1 MMRIFVYVKITNYKG
16 DHSLHENYN
25 KTEFF
30 LVRTEKYGPEKTPHL
45 DTFHAVIHIVR
56 SQIFGK
62 TNISYPLII
71 LEKKLYCDSKF
82 LLEIRLTVCR

>member
-1 MMRIFVYVKITNYKG
+1 MMRILVFVKITSYKR
-16 DHSLHENYN
+16 DHSLHEKYN

-45 DTFHAVIHIVR
+45 DTFRAVIHIVR

-82 LLEIRLTVCR
+82 LLEIRLILRR

>member
-1 MMRIFVYVKITNYKG
+1 MKSIIKQ
-16 DHSLHENYN
+16 
-25 KTEFF
+25 FF

-45 DTFHAVIHIVR
+45 DTFRAVIHIVH

-82 LLEIRLTVCR
+82 LLEIRLILRR

>member
-1 MMRIFVYVKITNYKG
+1 MMRILVFVKITNYKR
-16 DHSLHENYN
+16 DHSLHEKYN
-25 KTEFF
+25 KTVF

-45 DTFHAVIHIVR
+45 DTFRAVIHIVR

-82 LLEIRLTVCR
+82 LLEIRLISRR